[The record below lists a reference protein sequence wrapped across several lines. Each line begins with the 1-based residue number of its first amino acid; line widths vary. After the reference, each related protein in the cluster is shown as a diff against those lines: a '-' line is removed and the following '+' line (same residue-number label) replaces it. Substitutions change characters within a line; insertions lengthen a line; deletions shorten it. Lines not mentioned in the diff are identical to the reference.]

1 MGAASADG
9 VPARDWTGI
18 VFGVF
23 VPVLFFG
30 IALGVYGFELGR
42 PDTIVFDEVHYLHAA
57 RNFANGNWMDP
68 SWGDDRAFNWEQPP
82 LAKYQI
88 ALAIGW
94 GGETPGVWRIPALL
108 NGALGVAGLSVL
120 ARRMLKS
127 DLAGVLAPSFL
138 LLDPMWYVNSRVVLL
153 DVFAA
158 APLVWAFAFAF
169 GDRHWE
175 PWASAVAAGWAG
187 AAKYTAD
194 FLLPALFVI
203 LVWRAARRMGSA
215 RATWFGALLA
225 FVVPAFVLLLSNG
238 PILAASTM
246 RGGVDHAA
254 ARFVGVFEDSL
265 DWGATGAIDHTDTTH
280 PLLWLPMVRPTW
292 YYAWWGLGVQREQE
306 AAVIYALGNPVMW
319 WAVPFLAVVFLVP
332 SLWRILRSLRE
343 AARAPGTLLFAVA
356 ADDRDRLARIGG
368 PLALFLCGYAVF
380 FLVARPTF
388 LYHMTLLVPYL
399 ALLAAA
405 VTLELTRAPAQRL
418 PKSTP
423 EFMPTGQ
430 ADLAA
435 PMPGQALDVLRWART
450 AWFGP
455 WPGRVLA
462 AALVLGA
469 ATMAFVLAPLYTG
482 DLTTK
487 AVIDDTWRLVP
498 WMTRSLP
505 FSPSS

>member
-1 MGAASADG
+1 MSLPPRRSCGHS
-9 VPARDWTGI
+9 RSRSETGI
-18 VFGVF
+18 GSRG
-23 VPVLFFG
+23 PRPWPPG
-30 IALGVYGFELGR
+30 GR
-42 PDTIVFDEVHYLHAA
+42 A
-57 RNFANGNWMDP
+57 R
-68 SWGDDRAFNWEQPP
+68 
-82 LAKYQI
+82 
-88 ALAIGW
+88 
-94 GGETPGVWRIPALL
+94 
-108 NGALGVAGLSVL
+108 
-120 ARRMLKS
+120 
-127 DLAGVLAPSFL
+127 
-138 LLDPMWYVNSRVVLL
+138 
-153 DVFAA
+153 
-158 APLVWAFAFAF
+158 
-169 GDRHWE
+169 
-175 PWASAVAAGWAG
+175 
-187 AAKYTAD
+187 AKYTAD

-265 DWGATGAIDHTDTTH
+265 DWGATGAIDHTDMTH

-380 FLVARPTF
+380 FLLARSTF

-435 PMPGQALDVLRWART
+435 PCLGKPSTFCDGPAPPGSAPGPAASSPRPWSWVPP
-450 AWFGP
+450 P
-455 WPGRVLA
+455 WPLS
-462 AALVLGA
+462 
-469 ATMAFVLAPLYTG
+469 
-482 DLTTK
+482 
-487 AVIDDTWRLVP
+487 
-498 WMTRSLP
+498 SLP
-505 FSPSS
+505 FTPAT